1 MTPMENAKVVLV
13 HDWLTGQ
20 RGGEKVLE
28 VLAEIFPK
36 APIYTLF
43 HIKGSQHPDIEKRV
57 IRTSFLQRAPF
68 LEKKYRSYLPL
79 FPMAIE
85 MFDLQEY
92 DLVVSTSHCVAKG
105 AIPAPDALHVCY
117 IHSPMRYA
125 WNLYFSYFAPDRLS
139 PFSRWLIPPVIH
151 RLRTWDAASA
161 ARVDRFVANS
171 ANVARRVGK
180 YYRREADVIPP
191 PVDTEFYKPDD
202 SVVRGDHD
210 LVVSALVPYKRID
223 LAIEAFNRTGAPLK
237 IVGTGPEYRALRKCA
252 RANVEFLGAASA
264 EDLRHLYREATAFLL
279 PGEEDFGIATLE
291 AQACGT
297 PVIAYGRGGSL
308 ETVVAGETGLLF
320 YEPTVPG
327 LLGALDKF
335 RTFAC
340 NRETIRS
347 NAMRFSRERF
357 KEEVSS
363 YLRKAWAERGARA

>member
-1 MTPMENAKVVLV
+1 
-13 HDWLTGQ
+13 
-20 RGGEKVLE
+20 
-28 VLAEIFPK
+28 
-36 APIYTLF
+36 
-43 HIKGSQHPDIEKRV
+43 
-57 IRTSFLQRAPF
+57 
-68 LEKKYRSYLPL
+68 
-79 FPMAIE
+79 
-85 MFDLQEY
+85 
-92 DLVVSTSHCVAKG
+92 
-105 AIPAPDALHVCY
+105 
-117 IHSPMRYA
+117 MRYA

-139 PFSRWLIPPVIH
+139 PFSRWIVPPVIH
-151 RLRTWDAASA
+151 CLRTWDVASA

-180 YYRREADVIPP
+180 YYRRAADVIPP
-191 PVDTEFYKPDD
+191 PVDTEFYRPDN
-202 SVVRGDHD
+202 SVARGDYH

-223 LAIEAFNRTGAPLK
+223 LAVEAFNQTGAPLK
-237 IVGTGPEYRALRKCA
+237 IVGAGPEYRALKKRA
-252 RANVEFLGAASA
+252 RANVEFLGAAEA
-264 EDLRHLYREATAFLL
+264 EDLKRLYQGAASFLL

-308 ETVVAGETGLLF
+308 ETVVPGETGLLF
-320 YEPTVPG
+320 DEPTVAG

-357 KEEVSS
+357 KEGIFS